1 MIIKQDYGE
10 TGGFSETLL
19 WSNASPTTA
28 QTSQDISLNDD
39 LSNFTHIRVVYRYS
53 TGVTTTAEFIIPIS
67 QLKTLSALSAVPY
80 VVLHA
85 YVNSSTT
92 YLRNLFAVAGDTT
105 KLAIGG
111 ASGDNNGYCIVTAI
125 YGLK

>member
-19 WSNASPTTA
+19 WRNSNPTTA
-28 QTSQDISLNDD
+28 QALQNISLNGD
-39 LSNFTHIRVVYRYS
+39 LSNFTHIRVVYRFS
-53 TGVTTTAEFIIPIS
+53 TGVATTAEYIIPIS
-67 QLKTLSALSAVPY
+67 QLRTLSALSNVPY

-105 KLAIGG
+105 KLTIGG
-111 ASGDNNGYCIVTAI
+111 ASGGNNGYCIITEI